1 VPLVI
6 GVAAT
11 ARALTHR
18 TPEHAQVGRLR
29 DAELAV
35 SMVAVGYGLLALVA
49 TPAQPVRLLLATTA
63 AVLYITVDAVLTE
76 ARARLGVRT
85 TTMRV
90 RQYRVVAGADVG
102 DVVEGAVPGVRAP
115 VKTLLRPPSGGGMR
129 ARGASVAGTLL
140 VMGLLTHTERA
151 AAIALHIPGVR
162 NTPPEGRSPQPVEPK
177 PPTPASPAPT
187 ASSIATPTAITS
199 PPMRAARLSPTYDE
213 LCGRGADQPGDGAPD
228 WASPALHQLWLG
240 LPGAGAQLA
249 GCVSR
254 AARVP
259 GRRDVVFQTGSLYG
273 RLLGVAVSI
282 RGKATTL
289 YINESAA
296 RVLGELRDGIVPVGP
311 DLRIVTVVFSSA
323 TSPSPGTS

>member
-1 VPLVI
+1 MPLVI

-49 TPAQPVRLLLATTA
+49 TLAQPVRLLLATTA

-151 AAIALHIPGVR
+151 AAVALHVPGLR
-162 NTPPEGRSPQPVEPK
+162 APPRGESSQPREPEPLK
-177 PPTPASPAPT
+177 RPSPAPT
-187 ASSIATPTAITS
+187 ASTSASPSTAAAS
-199 PPMRAARLSPTYDE
+199 PVKERRLSPTYDE

-228 WASPALHQLWLG
+228 WAAPALHQLWLG
-240 LPGAGAQLA
+240 VPGAGAQQA

-254 AARVP
+254 AVP
-259 GRRDVVFQTGSLYG
+259 LPDRPDVVFQTGSLYG
-273 RLLGVAVSI
+273 RLLGVAVSV

-289 YINESAA
+289 YINGSAA
-296 RVLGELRDGIVPVGP
+296 RVLGQLRDGIVPVGP